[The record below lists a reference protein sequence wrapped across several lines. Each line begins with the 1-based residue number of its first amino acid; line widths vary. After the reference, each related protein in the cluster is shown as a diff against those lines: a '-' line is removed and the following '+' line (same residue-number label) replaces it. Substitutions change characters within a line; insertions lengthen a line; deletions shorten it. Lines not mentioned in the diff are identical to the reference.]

1 MKTDIEIA
9 DSTEIL
15 PISRIGEKLG
25 FKEHE
30 LEYYGKYKAKIPLSA
45 RARNNKRA
53 KTVLITSMN
62 PTPAGEGKT
71 TVSIGLCDGLN
82 RIGRKSI
89 VTLREPSLGPVF
101 GIKGG
106 ATGGGYSQVIP
117 MEDINLHFTGDI
129 HAVTSAHNMLAA
141 VLDNDYSRKNALCM
155 EPKGILWHRVVDI
168 NDRSL
173 RDVVIGLGE
182 RNGQIRQSR
191 FEITASSEIMA
202 ILGLSNDISDLKRRL
217 GNIIV
222 AVSHS
227 GEPVHARELD
237 IDDALA
243 VLLKDAIKPNLVQTL
258 EHNPAIIHA
267 GPFAN
272 IAHGTNSVIA
282 IDIASGLCDIV
293 VVEAG
298 FGSDLGAEKF
308 FDIVSR
314 QNNMNP
320 PDGVVIVATMRA
332 VKYHGGKSLKTLD
345 NEDTDAVRKGFANLS
360 KHIENMK
367 LFNRP
372 VIVALNRFSSDT
384 QNEISLLRTLTE
396 DMGVKMVI
404 NDSWAKGS
412 EGSLDLA
419 NEVVGI
425 VEYHMGEVNYIY
437 ELNDS
442 LHDKIN
448 KICKNVYGA
457 TSITMTRRIRNKLD
471 TIIKWGY
478 GHFPVCMAKTQKSL
492 SDEPQLLGRPENFD
506 VEIKDVRVD
515 AGAEFVVVYAGD
527 IMTMPGL
534 PSKPAAE
541 NISIDNEGRIS
552 GLY

>member
-1 MKTDIEIA
+1 MKSDIEIA
-9 DSTEIL
+9 DSTPML
-15 PISRIGEKLG
+15 PIADIGKNIGLLEN
-25 FKEHE
+25 E
-30 LEYYGKYKAKIPLSA
+30 LEYYGKFKAKIPLSV
-45 RARNNKRA
+45 RNRNHRNA

-71 TVSIGLCDGLN
+71 TVAIGLSDGLN
-82 RIGRKSI
+82 AMGKKSI

-117 MEDINLHFTGDI
+117 MEDINLHFTGDM

-173 RDVVIGLGE
+173 RDIVIGLGE
-182 RNGQIRQSR
+182 RNGQIRQTR

-202 ILGLSNDISDLKRRL
+202 ILGLSRDISDLKRRL

-227 GEPVHARELD
+227 GDPVYARELN
-237 IDDALA
+237 IEDALA
-243 VLLKDAIKPNLVQTL
+243 TLLKDAIKPNLVQTL

-272 IAHGTNSVIA
+272 IAHGTNSIIA
-282 IDIASGLCDIV
+282 IDIASRLCDIV

-314 QNNMNP
+314 QEHMSP
-320 PDGVVIVATMRA
+320 PDAVVIVATMRA
-332 VKYHGGKSLKTLD
+332 IKYHGSKPLKKLSE
-345 NEDTDAVRKGFANLS
+345 EDTDAVKKGFANLK

-367 LFNRP
+367 SFNRP
-372 VIVALNRFSSDT
+372 VIVALNLFSTDT
-384 QNEISLLRTLTE
+384 KKEIALLGE
-396 DMGVKMVI
+396 MIEAQGIQMAI
-404 NDSWAKGS
+404 SNSWADGS
-412 EGSLDLA
+412 EGAMELA
-419 NEVVGI
+419 GSVSEMLSRENGA
-425 VEYHMGEVNYIY
+425 VNYVY
-437 ELNDS
+437 EPDDS
-442 LHDKIN
+442 PYEKIDKICMR
-448 KICKNVYGA
+448 IYGA
-457 TSITMTRRIRNKLD
+457 TSVTMTRRIKNK
-471 TIIKWGY
+471 INSIVEWGY
-478 GHFPVCMAKTQKSL
+478 GNLPICMAKTQKSL
-492 SDEPQLLGRPENFD
+492 SDEPGLLGRPEDFD
-506 VEIKDVRVD
+506 IEIKDVRVD
-515 AGAEFVVVYAGD
+515 AGAEFIVVYAGE

-534 PSKPAAE
+534 PSRPAAE
-541 NISIDNEGRIS
+541 KISIDNKGRIS

>member
-1 MKTDIEIA
+1 MKSDIEIA
-9 DSTEIL
+9 DSTPML
-15 PISRIGEKLG
+15 PIADIGKGIGLLEN
-25 FKEHE
+25 E
-30 LEYYGKYKAKIPLSA
+30 LEYYGRFKAKIPLSV
-45 RARNNKRA
+45 RKRNHSNA

-71 TVSIGLCDGLN
+71 TVAIGLSDGLN
-82 RIGRKSI
+82 AMGKKSI

-141 VLDNDYSRKNALCM
+141 VLDNDYSRKNTLCM

-173 RDVVIGLGE
+173 RDIVIGLGE
-182 RNGQIRQSR
+182 RNGQIRQTR

-202 ILGLSNDISDLKRRL
+202 ILGLSRDISDLKRRI

-227 GEPVHARELD
+227 GEPVYARELN
-237 IDDALA
+237 IEDALA
-243 VLLKDAIKPNLVQTL
+243 TLLKDAIKPNLVQTL

-272 IAHGTNSVIA
+272 IAHGTNSIIA
-282 IDIASGLCDIV
+282 IDIASRLCDIV

-314 QNNMNP
+314 QENMSP
-320 PDGVVIVATMRA
+320 PDAVVIVATMRA
-332 VKYHGGKSLKTLD
+332 IKYHGGKALKNLD
-345 NEDTDAVRKGFANLS
+345 QEDTDAVRKGFANLK

-367 LFNRP
+367 SFNRP
-372 VIVALNRFSSDT
+372 VIVALNHFGTDT
-384 QNEISLLRTLTE
+384 QKEIALLGELIE
-396 DMGVKMVI
+396 GEGLQMAI
-404 NDSWAKGS
+404 SNSWAEGS
-412 EGSLDLA
+412 EGSLELA
-419 NEVVGI
+419 RSVSEMLSIENGA
-425 VEYHMGEVNYIY
+425 VNYVY
-437 ELNDS
+437 EPNDS
-442 LHDKIN
+442 PYEKIE
-448 KICKNVYGA
+448 KICMRIYGA
-457 TSITMTRRIRNKLD
+457 TSVTMTRRIRNKID
-471 TIIKWGY
+471 TIVKWGY
-478 GHFPVCMAKTQKSL
+478 GNLPICMAKTQKSL
-492 SDEPQLLGRPENFD
+492 SDEPGLLGRPEDFD
-506 VEIKDVRVD
+506 IEIKDVRVD
-515 AGAEFVVVYAGD
+515 AGAEFIVVYAGE

-541 NISIDNEGRIS
+541 NISIDNKGRIS